1 MGPTAHGP
9 IYRRAKKM
17 IAFASPM
24 VDNTAPNTRYFHH
37 LNVDHNSWSSTLFV
51 SAKFSRAT
59 KVIVQPRKDDAVR
72 PCVGNTA
79 QLVAHA
85 TTTNHIAAYVILEHK
100 KRKRKRKTL
109 VAMDDFASKL
119 YKCQTSPYFVTFC
132 HRTNVTI
139 VHDVAQLNRCINPQ
153 PFKCCRWSRFGF
165 LKYALCILH
174 PPNLHL

>member
-100 KRKRKRKTL
+100 KRKRKRK
-109 VAMDDFASKL
+109 
-119 YKCQTSPYFVTFC
+119 
-132 HRTNVTI
+132 
-139 VHDVAQLNRCINPQ
+139 NP
-153 PFKCCRWSRFGF
+153 CRHGW
-165 LKYALCILH
+165 LCIQVIQMSNVAIFCDILSSNKRDDRTWRCSIESMH
-174 PPNLHL
+174 KSSTLQMLQVVEIRVPQIRSMYFTPT